1 MASLNKVLLIGN
13 VTRDPEIRY
22 TPGGSAVSTLG
33 IATNRK
39 FTTSGGEE
47 REEVC
52 FVDID
57 VWGKQA
63 ESCHANLRK
72 GAPIFVEG
80 RLKFDQWDDRDTGRK
95 RSRLLVTA
103 ERVQFLGQA
112 RNPDYN
118 DQAAEDSATGPS
130 GPERIQRDRVESVPA
145 PPPFPPQGDAREKN
159 VSTGNAFATE
169 SEDESID
176 DIPF

>member
-1 MASLNKVLLIGN
+1 MASLNKVFLIGN

-22 TPGGSAVSTLG
+22 TPGGSAICTLG
-33 IATNRK
+33 LATNRK
-39 FTTSGGEE
+39 FTTSSGEE

-63 ESCHANLRK
+63 ENCHANLRK

-103 ERVQFLGQA
+103 ERVQFLGQV
-112 RNPDYN
+112 RSSNFN
-118 DQAAEDSATGPS
+118 EQAAEYSASGPS
-130 GPERIQRDRVESVPA
+130 GPERIQSDKVESAPA
-145 PPPFPPQGDAREKN
+145 PPPFPIQEDGREKN
-159 VSTGNAFATE
+159 VPTGNAFATE

>member
-118 DQAAEDSATGPS
+118 DQAAEYSPARTSTTGTKESSS
-130 GPERIQRDRVESVPA
+130 GSFADW
-145 PPPFPPQGDAREKN
+145 PPRYMPR
-159 VSTGNAFATE
+159 
-169 SEDESID
+169 
-176 DIPF
+176 